1 MDYAPLFRE
10 PNARIAAMKCYEVI
24 AELLWWGEMIFI
36 LLTGHGGPIRSLESR
51 LLIRANIGVMAS
63 GKGSSPG

>member
-36 LLTGHGGPIRSLESR
+36 LLTGHGAQFDPLK
-51 LLIRANIGVMAS
+51 ADY
-63 GKGSSPG
+63 